1 MRIGVIT
8 LWWSDDNYGQ
18 QLQCW
23 ALQQQLKEMGHTPF
37 LIRYRPTYQ
46 AKLVKKVIKR
56 LPLYSNLRSFFIS
69 KEEKNYEKLMADLKK
84 KNDNRHFEHFRKEN
98 IQVSEREYH
107 SLSELRQNPPEADC
121 YITGSDQV
129 WAYLL
134 NTEENTAFYLNFGK
148 RSIKRISYAPSFS
161 YDEYPKDLKLQL
173 AKQLKNFDAISVREI
188 NGVKICKEVGF
199 EARQVLDPT
208 LLLDCKSYHEIEE
221 EIRTESPYIY
231 IYSINIEEP
240 GQIQWEQ
247 LKTFAKQMQYD
258 VYVTPA
264 SGYFPGLELFDG
276 VQYKYATIPQ
286 WLSYIKNAELVVTT
300 SFHGVVFSIINH
312 KNFVYFPLDGAY
324 GRGNNRVLSLLEYL
338 GLEKCIWQKNCRF
351 SDYMNISID
360 WTKVDALL
368 YERKKR
374 SAEFLQYN
382 LEQ

>member
-1 MRIGVIT
+1 MRIGIVT

-23 ALQQQLKEMGHTPF
+23 ALQQKLKELGHAPF
-37 LIRYRPTYQ
+37 LVRYRPIPQQSRY
-46 AKLVKKVIKR
+46 KCWIKHLPFYFSLKSLFLSKERKKKEA
-56 LPLYSNLRSFFIS
+56 LLENLR
-69 KEEKNYEKLMADLKK
+69 K
-84 KNDNRHFEHFRKEN
+84 KNQERHFAEFRNEN
-98 IQVSEREYH
+98 IIVSDKEYY
-107 SLSELRQNPPEADC
+107 SLSELQQNPPEADC

-148 RSIKRISYAPSFS
+148 HSIKRISYAPSFS
-161 YDEYPKDLKLQL
+161 YDEYPKDLKPQL

-247 LKTFAKQMQYD
+247 LKTFAKQKQYD

-264 SGYFPGLELFDG
+264 SGYFPGLELFDE

-338 GLEKCIWQKNCRF
+338 GLEKCIWKRNCSF
-351 SDYMNISID
+351 PDCMNIYKD
-360 WTKVDALL
+360 WDKVEALL
-368 YERKKR
+368 YESKRR

-382 LEQ
+382 L